1 MTWPFENDTSAIVK
15 KLAKRNVSSNRIFC
29 FFNVLTIALAI
40 SLIVGIS
47 LFQQGSKI
55 SEQKILNQMQQATI
69 GGLTAE
75 QIEVL
80 KKEPDLEDIVP
91 YKHSDSFLMDGIKF
105 EAVYMP
111 TGFGIIKSYELVSG
125 TCPEQYNE
133 IVIDKNV
140 QLELGYQL
148 NIGDTITLP
157 TAGSKTEDFI
167 ITGFTDNVETGTFY
181 FYVSPAYA
189 EQGVLLSDIPY
200 SALIRVNGA
209 TEMGL
214 IDFENTVYRLALS
227 QDISRNQLYF
237 NSKFCSSL
245 ISGSGMG
252 GVLLATLFI
261 AFSSGIVIY
270 SVFYLSVSNQVSQI
284 GQLKTI
290 GMTEKQI
297 KRMIRKE
304 GYRFCLFGIPA
315 GITVGII
322 FAYLLEPNGI
332 TIINAIATSILAI
345 ILGMPYSGDL
355 PASENEI
362 VVQESFLDSLGY
374 SNELGQTIQ
383 IPFSDGTTHDFKLT
397 GILDVKTGDIGR
409 YTAIISKELVRQQYG
424 DEGMIDY
431 YIGLKGAQNMS
442 EEEATNYANT
452 LAQQLKISD
461 DNVIVRSTYFNL
473 KDENHGSDM
482 LFYFLI
488 GFVTFIGS
496 GIVIYSIFYISV
508 ASSIRNYG
516 QLRTIGTTK
525 RQIKKMVYREGKLL
539 AAIAIPIGLVIGNV
553 IGYFLIPAG
562 WYWLTTLCVTV
573 GVGLFAFIIVM
584 IAIHTPVKRA
594 AAVSPLEALRYS
606 DYQGKMKESSVLH
619 RKITPASLAKMNLSR
634 QKAKSTLTI
643 LSLSLGGVLVVLI
656 STMLVS
662 YDGVAEAR
670 GRAFPVGEFNIQL
683 NANQSW
689 DTAGISLSG
698 LQQKNFLNADFINAV
713 ESIDGV
719 TGIKHWY
726 YTDAEYRVNG
736 NSGKWIQGFCRDEQQ
751 NLEKERIAGTT
762 DYDELVA
769 GNGIVLL
776 QERADLYD
784 IEAALGDT
792 VEVDYKTESGQ
803 IRTKAYTVMG
813 IVNEYSYSGFSKCF
827 ALPEQFMNEA
837 TGIDCTGTISVITDM
852 KKYDTVEAALNQLID
867 GNSDLV
873 METIKESIT
882 YYSGLQQLS
891 FGVLLIVAVIVV
903 CFSLI
908 NLVNTTITNFLSR
921 RQEIGMLQAIG
932 LSKKQLIKML
942 CYEGLMY
949 SVFATLVTL
958 VLGTGLGFLSV
969 QVVVKT
975 MNPYF
980 YYSFPWLIVLI
991 YLAILLIVQ
1000 FTLISYTT
1008 GNLKKQSLVEQIRT
1022 ME

>member
-1 MTWPFENDTSAIVK
+1 MTWPFENDTSGIVK
-15 KLAKRNVSSNRIFC
+15 RISNRSISANRKRNIFII
-29 FFNVLTIALAI
+29 LTIALA
-40 SLIVGIS
+40 SALLSAIVLYGFGVMQETQNRNQKTAQIMYHA
-47 LFQQGSKI
+47 I
-55 SEQKILNQMQQATI
+55 SEQQGQEL
-69 GGLTAE
+69 
-75 QIEVL
+75 
-80 KKEPDLEDIVP
+80 
-91 YKHSDSFLMDGIKF
+91 YKQ
-105 EAVYMP
+105 E
-111 TGFGIIKSYELVSG
+111 
-125 TCPEQYNE
+125 E
-133 IVIDKNV
+133 IAWVG
-140 QLELGYQL
+140 E
-148 NIGDTITLP
+148 
-157 TAGSKTEDFI
+157 F
-167 ITGFTDNVETGTFY
+167 
-181 FYVSPAYA
+181 
-189 EQGVLLSDIPY
+189 
-200 SALIRVNGA
+200 
-209 TEMGL
+209 
-214 IDFENTVYRLALS
+214 
-227 QDISRNQLYF
+227 F
-237 NSKFCSSL
+237 N
-245 ISGSGMG
+245 
-252 GVLLATLFI
+252 
-261 AFSSGIVIY
+261 AFSE
-270 SVFYLSVSNQVSQI
+270 QVNHSTVNFTYANADMLKSQSM
-284 GQLKTI
+284 L
-290 GMTEKQI
+290 
-297 KRMIRKE
+297 
-304 GYRFCLFGIPA
+304 
-315 GITVGII
+315 
-322 FAYLLEPNGI
+322 
-332 TIINAIATSILAI
+332 
-345 ILGMPYSGDL
+345 YSGDL

-424 DEGMIDY
+424 DGGMIDY

-594 AAVSPLEALRYS
+594 ASVSPLEALRYS

-837 TGIDCTGTISVITDM
+837 TGIDCTGTISIITDTE
-852 KKYDTVEAALNQLID
+852 KFDTVEAALNQLID
-867 GNSDLV
+867 GNS
-873 METIKESIT
+873 
-882 YYSGLQQLS
+882 
-891 FGVLLIVAVIVV
+891 
-903 CFSLI
+903 
-908 NLVNTTITNFLSR
+908 NLV
-921 RQEIGMLQAIG
+921 
-932 LSKKQLIKML
+932 
-942 CYEGLMY
+942 Y
-949 SVFATLVTL
+949 
-958 VLGTGLGFLSV
+958 
-969 QVVVKT
+969 
-975 MNPYF
+975 
-980 YYSFPWLIVLI
+980 
-991 YLAILLIVQ
+991 
-1000 FTLISYTT
+1000 
-1008 GNLKKQSLVEQIRT
+1008 
-1022 ME
+1022 

>member
-1 MTWPFENDTSAIVK
+1 MTLPFENDTRTIIKRISSRNISANR
-15 KLAKRNVSSNRIFC
+15 KRNIFII
-29 FFNVLTIALAI
+29 LTIALA
-40 SLIVGIS
+40 SALLSAIVLYGFGVPQETQKLNQKTAQIVYHA
-47 LFQQGSKI
+47 I
-55 SEQKILNQMQQATI
+55 SEQQGKELYNQ
-69 GGLTAE
+69 
-75 QIEVL
+75 
-80 KKEPDLEDIVP
+80 KEIAWVGE
-91 YKHSDSFLMDGIKF
+91 F
-105 EAVYMP
+105 
-111 TGFGIIKSYELVSG
+111 
-125 TCPEQYNE
+125 
-133 IVIDKNV
+133 
-140 QLELGYQL
+140 
-148 NIGDTITLP
+148 
-157 TAGSKTEDFI
+157 
-167 ITGFTDNVETGTFY
+167 
-181 FYVSPAYA
+181 
-189 EQGVLLSDIPY
+189 
-200 SALIRVNGA
+200 
-209 TEMGL
+209 
-214 IDFENTVYRLALS
+214 
-227 QDISRNQLYF
+227 F
-237 NSKFCSSL
+237 N
-245 ISGSGMG
+245 
-252 GVLLATLFI
+252 
-261 AFSSGIVIY
+261 AFSE
-270 SVFYLSVSNQVSQI
+270 QVNHSTVNFTYANADMLKSQ
-284 GQLKTI
+284 
-290 GMTEKQI
+290 
-297 KRMIRKE
+297 
-304 GYRFCLFGIPA
+304 
-315 GITVGII
+315 
-322 FAYLLEPNGI
+322 
-332 TIINAIATSILAI
+332 S
-345 ILGMPYSGDL
+345 MPYSGDL

-424 DEGMIDY
+424 DGGMIDY

-553 IGYFLIPAG
+553 IGYFLVPAG
-562 WYWLTTLCVTV
+562 WYWLTTLCVTA

-698 LQQKNFLNADFINAV
+698 LQQKNFLNADFVNAV

-726 YTDAEYRVNG
+726 YTDAEYRVNDYDD
-736 NSGKWIQGFCRDEQQ
+736 NWIYGFAKEDVSVLEE
-751 NLEKERIAGTT
+751 NLIAGTV
-762 DYDELVA
+762 DYNELVSK
-769 GNGIVLL
+769 NGIILINDTAENL
-776 QERADLYD
+776 SLSAQ
-784 IEAALGDT
+784 LGDE
-792 VEVDYKTESGQ
+792 VEVDFL
-803 IRTKAYTVMG
+803 TKAGQTITKSYTIMG
-813 IVNEYSYSGFSKCF
+813 IVSNFSHPAFNMCF
-827 ALPEQFMNEA
+827 AMPMELMNEA
-837 TGIDCTGTISVITDM
+837 CGMDCSGTVSVMAETN
-852 KKYDTVEAALNQLID
+852 KSDTIEASLNQLID
-867 GNSDLV
+867 GNHDLV
-873 METIKESIT
+873 MDTIEESIT

-949 SVFATLVTL
+949 SAFATLVTL

-969 QVVVKT
+969 QIVVKT
-975 MNPYF
+975 INPYF